1 MARTTPA
8 GLVKATRARGYLFRP
23 NPQDA
28 ALLQDLSARLAAYCD
43 SQDGDKSLKKITI
56 YQYVRNLKGL
66 SEWLMEQPEQS
77 LTNVLA
83 RLEDGQLSELDR
95 QQLLTRYQA
104 KPVGGCGVQH
114 DASAIGTS
122 VRWLQKLQAWECER
136 ALDGIVLPG
145 VATVPVPAA
154 IDTQIK
160 REMIAFWLARQSS
173 TRNDAKVLQQAPHLT
188 AKEKSALRSL
198 ARWFSTT
205 YNQKDKLDCME
216 KYAKSDMIDLIT
228 ECYKLSANK
237 SYKKIINGAI
247 KNLRAGLKIKTR
259 RSLDAQLHA
268 DDKLAINV
276 IKQHSFSDL
285 VVRDFKQFSIWER
298 GQPEPAGLAQ
308 IIANPDYRGHSDKL
322 LKKFLNDKEI
332 KPGYKIRVKREI
344 PKAQGSD
351 ELKRALS
358 KLLS

>member
-8 GLVKATRARGYLFRP
+8 GLVKATRAKGYLFRP

-43 SQDGDKSLKKITI
+43 SQDEDKSLKKNTI
-56 YQYVRNLKGL
+56 ERHVRNLKGL

-83 RLEDGQLSELDR
+83 RLEDGQLSDLHQ

-104 KPVGGCGVQH
+104 KPVGGCGVQY
-114 DASAIGTS
+114 DAATIGAS
-122 VRWLQKLQAWECER
+122 IRWLQKLQAWECEC

-154 IDTQIK
+154 IDTQVK

-173 TRNDAKVLQQAPHLT
+173 TRNDKAILQQAPHLT

-205 YNQKDKLDCME
+205 YNQKDKLDCMA
-216 KYAKSDMIDLIT
+216 KYAKPDMIDLIT

-247 KNLRAGLKIKTR
+247 KNFLSGSKVKIYR
-259 RSLDAQLHA
+259 NLDAQLHA
-268 DDKLAINV
+268 DDKLAIDI
-276 IKQHSFSDL
+276 IKKHSYHDS
-285 VVRDFKQFSIWER
+285 VVTAFKEFAIWER
-298 GQPEPAGLAQ
+298 KRPDPVSLAQ
-308 IIANPDYRGHSDKL
+308 IIANPAYQAHSDKL
-322 LKKFLNDKEI
+322 LKEFFNDKEI
-332 KPGYKIRVKREI
+332 KPTYKTHIKREI
-344 PKAQGSD
+344 PKTQESD